1 MKIDMMY
8 GKTGL
13 SLDLPADLEVTLIQ
27 KKAMPVL
34 QEPEAAVKAA
44 FANPVIFG

>member
-1 MKIDMMY
+1 MKINMMY

-34 QEPEAAVKAA
+34 ARTRGSHQ
-44 FANPVIFG
+44 GRLC